1 VSSNLTASAKHGVS
15 NKLQKMP
22 ISSHARATFSLSRQL
37 LQASIF
43 VLFSAISAH
52 AIASDYARE
61 ARFADEIRAQLVV
74 GEAVM
79 LPLAAVALAGGQP
92 FLGIYTVGKPGMPA
106 IVLAHG
112 VGTHPEDGLTGS
124 LRLRLNDL
132 GYTTLAIQMPVAAK
146 EAVLDNY
153 FPALFPLAGVRLAAA
168 SAWLRAKGHKN
179 LVLAS
184 HTMGSWMA
192 NTYLDAHATK
202 GDYQAWVCISLTGGY
217 SSAVRNYPMPILD
230 LYAENDIPVTVSSA
244 WRRSGTLRLAA
255 AGSKQVV
262 VRGADA
268 QWRGSEQ
275 AAAQAIAE
283 FLRAVPF

>member
-1 VSSNLTASAKHGVS
+1 
-15 NKLQKMP
+15 MP
-22 ISSHARATFSLSRQL
+22 MSSHARAATSQCCQFLQVSFFL
-37 LQASIF
+37 LFSIF
-43 VLFSAISAH
+43 TAQ

-79 LPLAAVALAGGQP
+79 LPVAVAAPASGQP
-92 FLGIYTVGKPGMPA
+92 FLGIYTVGKPSMPA

-112 VGTHPEDGLTGS
+112 VGAHPEDGLTGS

-179 LVLAS
+179 LVLVG
-184 HTMGSWMA
+184 HNMGSWMA
-192 NTYLDAHATK
+192 NTYLDANVNK

-217 SSAVRNYPMPILD
+217 SSGVRNYPIPILD
-230 LYAENDIPVTVSSA
+230 LYGENDIPVTVSSA

-255 AGSKQVV
+255 AGSKQVMV
-262 VRGADA
+262 GDADA

-275 AAAQAIAE
+275 AAAQAIAQ
-283 FLRAVPF
+283 FLSALPL